1 MIKFKPDPISAGA
14 AMPVESEP
22 ATGDVEVKVDW
33 VGRAPCVAAC
43 VVAEEVLVPAQ
54 HSSTQLEKQ
63 TIMKIEAQ

>member
-1 MIKFKPDPISAGA
+1 
-14 AMPVESEP
+14 MPVESEP
-22 ATGDVEVKVDW
+22 AAGEVEVKVDW
-33 VGRAPCVAAC
+33 VGRAPGVAAC